1 MPGPI
6 IYYVRHGLT
15 DWNAAGRLQGRH
27 DTLLNAEGR
36 LQAARCGD
44 ILADLFARERCE
56 PRAYDYVSSPLARA
70 RDTMEVVRAA
80 LGLDPAGYRVEE
92 RLAEISFGDWEGLTY
107 EDVLARDPDIVA
119 RREGNKWN
127 FLPPGGESYA
137 QVAERVGAWYGT
149 IEHDTVVT
157 AHGGTARALAALTGV
172 VPREEAAHVSIEQGV
187 VYVFANRELARYA

>member
-6 IYYVRHGLT
+6 IYYIRHGLT

-27 DTLLNAEGR
+27 DTPLNVEGR

-44 ILADLFARERCE
+44 ILADLFARERRV
-56 PRAYDYVSSPLARA
+56 PQAYDYVSSPLLRARA
-70 RDTMEVVRAA
+70 TMDAVRAT

-119 RREGNKWN
+119 TREGNKWN
-127 FLPPGGESYA
+127 FLPPG
-137 QVAERVGAWYGT
+137 
-149 IEHDTVVT
+149 
-157 AHGGTARALAALTGV
+157 ARAMRKSLSASAPGTRGSSAT
-172 VPREEAAHVSIEQGV
+172 RW
-187 VYVFANRELARYA
+187 

>member
-27 DTLLNAEGR
+27 DTPLNAEGR
-36 LQAARCGD
+36 VQAARCGG
-44 ILADLFARERCE
+44 ILTDLFARERCK
-56 PRAYDYVSSPLARA
+56 PQAYDFVSSPLLRA
-70 RDTMEVVRAA
+70 RDTMEVVRAT
-80 LGLDPAGYRVEE
+80 LGLDPAGYCIEP

-119 RREGNKWN
+119 RREGHKWT

-137 QVAERVGAWYGT
+137 QVAERVGAWYAT
-149 IEHDTVVT
+149 VKRDTVVT

-172 VPREEAAHVSIEQGV
+172 VPCEEAAHVSIEQGA
-187 VYVFANRELARYA
+187 VYAFADGQLARYA